1 MATKRSFDY
10 SLLVIPLLLLAILV
24 IVQVLSYRFT
34 LRSDLTDRKLYSLSE
49 KSLNVLRELDG
60 SPLKATAFFLTDD
73 YNRESTRDLLD
84 QYRQSYTGFEF
95 ELVDPSK
102 NPRLVE
108 KYEVG
113 SNGTIVLEYQ
123 GRETKVV
130 SQEEESITNAIHR
143 LAVDSTSVLYFLSG
157 HGEKTPEE
165 GFRELAGALQDE
177 HYETRELLLLRED
190 SIPDDADAIVIA
202 GLREALSDH
211 EIGLITEYFETGG
224 NILFMADPYRRTG
237 LEEYLAENGILL
249 GIDTI
254 VDERSQVMGG
264 DYLFPIVSDYG
275 RHSITESIDLIT
287 FFPIARSITVAEEK
301 PEETEISVLARTGAD
316 TWAEM
321 DYEALGEGQT
331 RFDPELDVPGPL
343 TLGVALSREDSDGKG
358 GGRMVIYGDSDFADD
373 DYIDVSGNKD
383 LIMNTFAWL
392 TSDPSLIGIRSRDPS
407 HTPIILTEGQT
418 RAVFWLLIVLLPAMA
433 LIAGAGVWLVSRWKK

>member
-10 SLLVIPLLLLAILV
+10 SLIIIPLLLLAILAV
-24 IVQVLSYRFT
+24 VQVLSSRFT
-34 LRSDLTDRKLYSLSE
+34 VRVDLTDRKLHSLSE
-49 KSLNVLRELDG
+49 KSSNVLRQLDG
-60 SPLKATAFFLTDD
+60 SSLKATAFFLTDD
-73 YNRESTRDLLD
+73 HNREGTRDLLE
-84 QYRQSYTGFEF
+84 QYRQNYPAFVY

-143 LAVDSTSVLYFLSG
+143 LAVESTSTLYFLTG
-157 HGEKTPEE
+157 HGEKTPEN
-165 GFRELAGALQDE
+165 GFRNLSESLEGE
-177 HYETRELLLLRED
+177 HYLARELLLLREEK
-190 SIPDDADAIVIA
+190 IPEDADCIVIA
-202 GLREALSDH
+202 GVREALSEREVQLVTRYLED
-211 EIGLITEYFETGG
+211 GGSVLFLI
-224 NILFMADPYRRTG
+224 DPYRRTG
-237 LEEYLAENGILL
+237 LEEYLRESGIGL
-249 GIDTI
+249 GVDTI

-287 FFPIARSITVAEEK
+287 FFPIARSLTIN
-301 PEETEISVLARTGAD
+301 EETPGDLQINVLARTGAD

-321 DYEALGEGQT
+321 DYSALGDGKT
-331 RFDPELDVPGPL
+331 RFDPDTDNPGPL
-343 TLGVALSREDSDGKG
+343 TIGAALTFGNPEDEKS
-358 GGRMVIYGDSDFADD
+358 GRMVIFGDSDFASD

-407 HTPIILTEGQT
+407 HTPIILTEEQT
-418 RAVFWLLIVLLPAMA
+418 RIVFWLLIVLLPALA
-433 LIAGAGVWLVSRWKK
+433 ACAGIGVWLVSRWKR

>member
-10 SLLVIPLLLLAILV
+10 SLLAIPLLILAILV
-24 IVQVLSYRFT
+24 TIQVLSYRFT
-34 LRSDLTDRKLYSLSE
+34 LRADLTDRKLHSLSE
-49 KSLNVLRELDG
+49 KSLKVLGQLDG

-84 QYRQSYTGFEF
+84 QYRQSYSGFHY

-113 SNGTIVLEYQ
+113 SNGTIVLQYQ
-123 GRETKVV
+123 DQETKVV
-130 SQEEESITNAIHR
+130 SQEEEAITNAIHR
-143 LAVDSTSVLYFLSG
+143 LSVNSTSRVYFLSG

-165 GFRELAGALQDE
+165 GFTELAAALQEE
-177 HYETRELLLLRED
+177 HYETNELLLLREER
-190 SIPDDADAIVIA
+190 IPENADCIVIA

-211 EIGLITEYFETGG
+211 EISLVTDYFENGG
-224 NILFMADPYRRTG
+224 SVLFMADPYRRTG
-237 LEEYLAENGILL
+237 LEEYLRESGISL

-254 VDERSQVMGG
+254 VDERSKVMGG

-275 RHSITESIDLIT
+275 RHTITESIDLIS
-287 FFPIARSITVAEEK
+287 FFPIARSLTVAEEL
-301 PEETEISVLARTGAD
+301 PENSKITVLARTGAD

-321 DYEALGEGQT
+321 DYKALGEGQT
-331 RFDPELDVPGPL
+331 RFDPDVDISGPL
-343 TLGVALSREDSDGKG
+343 TLGIALSINDSEGEN
-358 GGRMVIYGDSDFADD
+358 GGRMVVFGDSDFADD
-373 DYIDVSGNKD
+373 DYLDVSGNRD
-383 LIMNTFAWL
+383 IIMNTFAWL

-418 RAVFWLLIVLLPAMA
+418 RTVFWLLIVFLPAVSM
-433 LIAGAGVWLVSRWKK
+433 IAGISVWLVSRWRK

>member
-10 SLLVIPLLLLAILV
+10 SLIIIPLLLLAILAV
-24 IVQVLSYRFT
+24 VQVLSYRFSF
-34 LRSDLTDRKLYSLSE
+34 RADLTDRKLHSLSE
-49 KSLNVLRELDG
+49 KSINVLSQLDG
-60 SPLKATAFFLTDD
+60 SSLKATAFFLTDD
-73 YNRESTRDLLD
+73 YNKEGTRDLLE
-84 QYRQSYTGFEF
+84 QYRQNYPAFEY

-113 SNGTIVLEYQ
+113 SNGTIVFEYQ

-130 SQEEESITNAIHR
+130 SQEEESITNTIHR
-143 LAVDSTSVLYFLSG
+143 LAVESTSTLYFLTG
-157 HGEKTPEE
+157 HGEKTPEN
-165 GFRELAGALQDE
+165 GFVKLSESLAGE
-177 HYETRELLLLRED
+177 HYITRELLLLREEKV
-190 SIPDDADAIVIA
+190 PDDADCIVIA
-202 GLREALSDH
+202 GVREALSEH
-211 EIGLITEYFETGG
+211 ESKLVTGYLENGGSVLI
-224 NILFMADPYRRTG
+224 LADPYRRTG
-237 LEEYLAENGILL
+237 LEEYLLQSGIGL
-249 GIDTI
+249 GVDTI

-287 FFPIARSITVAEEK
+287 FFPIARSLTISEEI
-301 PEETEISVLARTGAD
+301 PEETNIHVLARTGTD

-321 DYEALGEGQT
+321 DYSALGDGQT
-331 RFDPELDVPGPL
+331 RFDPDADIPGPL
-343 TLGVALSREDSDGKG
+343 TIGAAVTYGNPQDDK
-358 GGRMVIYGDSDFADD
+358 GGRMVIFGDSDFADD

-407 HTPIILTEGQT
+407 HTPIILTNEQS
-418 RAVFWLLIVLLPAMA
+418 RVVFWLIIVLLPALA
-433 LIAGAGVWLVSRWKK
+433 AVAGAGVWLLSRWKK

>member
-10 SLLVIPLLLLAILV
+10 SLLAIPFLLLAIL
-24 IVQVLSYRFT
+24 ILVQVLSYRFT
-34 LRSDLTDRKLYSLSE
+34 LRADLTDRKLHSLSE
-49 KSLNVLRELDG
+49 KSLNVLRQLDG

-73 YNRESTRDLLD
+73 YNREGTRDLLD
-84 QYRQSYTGFEF
+84 QYRQSYPGFEF

-113 SNGTIVLEYQ
+113 SNGTIVLEYR

-143 LAVDSTSVLYFLSG
+143 LAADSSSTLYFVSG
-157 HGEKTPEE
+157 HGEKTPEK
-165 GFRELAGALQDE
+165 GFRELAKALQDE
-177 HYETRELLLLRED
+177 HYRTRELLLVRED
-190 SIPDDADAIVIA
+190 RIPADADCIVLA
-202 GLREALSDH
+202 GAREALSDH
-211 EIGLITEYFETGG
+211 ETGLLIEYFENGG
-224 NILFMADPYRRTG
+224 SILFMADPYRRTG
-237 LEEYLAENGILL
+237 LEEYLRGIGINL

-287 FFPIARSITVAEEK
+287 FFPIARSLTVTEEQ
-301 PEETEISVLARTGAD
+301 PENISISVLARTGAD

-321 DYEALGEGQT
+321 DYQALGEGQT
-331 RFDPELDVPGPL
+331 RFDPDIDISGPL
-343 TLGVALSREDSDGKG
+343 TLGLALSLEASDGEQ
-358 GGRMVIYGDSDFADD
+358 GGRMVIYGDSDFAGD

-418 RAVFWLLIVLLPAMA
+418 RAVFWLLIVLLPGLA
-433 LIAGAGVWLVSRWKK
+433 LVAGVSVWLVSRWKN